1 MPLHAAPLG
10 RARVTSV
17 EAFGYAVQMRKKV
30 ILIME
35 RMMKKLC
42 VIFLMFFCIFVLR
55 GRAQQTPPLKLV
67 QTIHLPNVKGG
78 LSHFGLDLK
87 GNRLFATLQKEK
99 SVQVFDLRT
108 MKLVQTIGGFEQPY
122 TVFYREDVD
131 RIYVT
136 DENGGTLKIFDGTTY
151 APIKSVKLLLD
162 AESIAYDPANHYLY
176 IANGGAD
183 EHQSYAFI
191 SIVDTDAGEKVGDI
205 KIDSDSLK
213 DIVVEKSGPKMYV
226 NNRGKNQV
234 DVIDRKTRAL
244 IASWPI
250 TLGRGNVPMAFDE
263 AHHRLFVG
271 CRNGQIIIFD
281 TQSGK
286 ELQALPI
293 GEGVDDLAFDSLSK
307 RIYAASGGAGG
318 SVDVYEQTDRDHYKS
333 LGKIPSEPGA
343 REGRLAPD
351 RGQYFVAVPQH
362 ENTEAE
368 ILVFATVR

>member
-1 MPLHAAPLG
+1 M
-10 RARVTSV
+10 
-17 EAFGYAVQMRKKV
+17 EASEYVLEMRKEV

-35 RMMKKLC
+35 KLMRKLH
-42 VIFLMFFCIFVLR
+42 VIFWMFFGAFVVQ
-55 GRAQQTPPLKLV
+55 GRAQQAPPLKLI

-78 LSHFGLDLK
+78 LSHFGLDRK

-108 MKLVQTIGGFEQPY
+108 MNLLHTIGGFQQPY
-122 TVFYREDVD
+122 SVVYREDLD

-136 DENGGTLKIFDGTTY
+136 DENGGALKIFDGKTY
-151 APIKSVKLLLD
+151 ESIKSVELLLD
-162 AESIAYDPANHYLY
+162 AESMAYDPASHYLY

-183 EHQSYAFI
+183 EHQTYAFV
-191 SIVDTDAGEKVGDI
+191 SIVDANAGAKVADI

-213 DIVVEKSGPKMYV
+213 DIVLEKSSPKMYV

-234 DVIDRKTRAL
+234 DVIERKTRTL

-250 TLGRGNVPMAFDE
+250 TLGKGNVPMAFDQ

-271 CRNGQIIIFD
+271 CRNGQIVIFD
-281 TQSGK
+281 TESGK

-293 GEGVDDLAFDSLSK
+293 NEGVDDLAFDPVGK

-318 SVDVYEQTDRDHYKS
+318 AVDVFEETDPDHYKS
-333 LGKIPSEPGA
+333 LGKVPTEPGA
-343 REGRLAPD
+343 REGRLVPE
-351 RGQYFVAVPQH
+351 RGRYFVAVPQR

-368 ILVFATVR
+368 ILVFETVGERVRRR

>member
-1 MPLHAAPLG
+1 
-10 RARVTSV
+10 
-17 EAFGYAVQMRKKV
+17 MRKKV

-35 RMMKKLC
+35 KMMKQLH
-42 VIFLMFFCIFVLR
+42 VIFLMFFCVFVLQ

-78 LSHFGLDLK
+78 LSHFGVDLK

-108 MKLVQTIGGFEQPY
+108 MKLIHTIEGFEQPY

-131 RIYVT
+131 RIYIT
-136 DENGGTLKIFDGTTY
+136 DENGGTLKIFDGKTY

-162 AESIAYDPANHYLY
+162 AESIAYDSANHYLY

-183 EHQSYAFI
+183 EHQTFAFV
-191 SIVDTDAGEKVGDI
+191 SIVDTDAGEKVGDV

-213 DIVVEKSGPKMYV
+213 EIELEKLGPKMYV
-226 NNRGKNQV
+226 NNRGKNRV
-234 DVIDRKTRAL
+234 DLIDRKTRTL

-250 TLGRGNVPMAFDE
+250 TLGKGNVPMAFDE

-271 CRNGQIIIFD
+271 CRNGQIVIFD

-293 GEGVDDLAFDSLSK
+293 GEGVDDLAFDPVSK

-318 SVDVYEQTDRDHYKS
+318 SVDVYEETDPDHYKS
-333 LGKIPSEPGA
+333 LGKVPSEPGA
-343 REGRLAPD
+343 REGRLVPE

-368 ILVFATVR
+368 ILVFSTVR